1 VWQFRRSCSIALAA
15 GLIAG
20 VGGYLAGPVFCA
32 LVSGLSGLAVTLST
46 ILLRPFWK
54 LVLIGHSNNTPD

>member
-1 VWQFRRSCSIALAA
+1 MWQFRRSCSIALAA

-32 LVSGLSGLAVTLST
+32 LLSGLGGLAVALST
-46 ILLRPFWK
+46 MLLLPFWK
-54 LVLIGHSNNTPD
+54 LLRISNPCNTPD